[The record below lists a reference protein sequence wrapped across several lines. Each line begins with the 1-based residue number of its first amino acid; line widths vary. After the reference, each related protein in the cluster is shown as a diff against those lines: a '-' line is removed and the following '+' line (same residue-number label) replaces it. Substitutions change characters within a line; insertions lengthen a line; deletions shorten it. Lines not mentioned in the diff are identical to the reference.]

1 MKLLKSIFLIAVM
14 VLPSMSLHSEELNS
28 TSKIR
33 LLIYNFTTTDNY
45 DTKKEKGRKD
55 KNYQY
60 YTVVIPETLTKSF
73 KETGNYDIQ
82 RETGPFSIETDFAD
96 NKEKRKYIQK
106 LTDLGKQNKSDYIIT
121 GSFNVTDMKLKIR
134 LTVFDV
140 KGREI
145 RVVDNESDELGA
157 RLLAATDILSQQLNE
172 KISEMEKLN
181 QERSDRSPFTALYSP
196 FSIITIGVDSGY
208 LYMAGDWSS
217 IYNDTFYVSPF
228 IDFDITED
236 FSLSMKA
243 ASIQSDSDNKDTSS
257 YSQIRM
263 LSSSISLSYI
273 FRFTDNAGFAVS
285 AGGGMTKSTITINPG
300 GPFEESLSEKDSID
314 PNIDLAS
321 YFVFNI
327 SSFNI
332 RAGVLYKR
340 IFFKDE
346 PMDTGVIFAGAGI
359 HF

>member
-1 MKLLKSIFLIAVM
+1 MNLY
-14 VLPSMSLHSEELNS
+14 SEESNS
-28 TSKIR
+28 SSKSR

-45 DTKKEKGRKD
+45 EDVKKKDRKD

-60 YTVVIPETLTKSF
+60 YTVVIPETIAKSF
-73 KETGNYDIQ
+73 KKNGDYEIQ
-82 RETGPFSIETDFAD
+82 RETGPFSIEADFAD
-96 NKEKRKYIQK
+96 NKEKKKYIQK
-106 LTDLGKQNKSDYIIT
+106 LRDLGKQSKSDYIIT
-121 GSFNVTDMKLKIR
+121 GTYNVTNKKLKIR

-145 RVVDNESDELGA
+145 RIIDNESDELGA

-172 KISEMEKLN
+172 NITGMEKLN
-181 QERSDRSPFTALYSP
+181 QERSNRSPFTALYSP
-196 FSIITIGVDSGY
+196 LSIITIGVDSGY
-208 LYMAGDWSS
+208 LYMMGDWSS
-217 IYNDTFYVSPF
+217 VYNDAFYISPF

-243 ASIQSDSDNKDTSS
+243 ASIQSDSDDKETSS

-263 LSSSISLSYI
+263 LSSTISLSYM

-285 AGGGMTKSTITINPG
+285 AGGGITKSTITMSPG
-300 GPFEESLSEKDSID
+300 KPFEDSLAEKDSID
-314 PNIDLAS
+314 PNIDLSS
-321 YFVFNI
+321 YFVYNL
-327 SSFNI
+327 SSFNL

-346 PMDTGVIFAGAGI
+346 PMDSGVIFAGAGI

>member
-1 MKLLKSIFLIAVM
+1 MKLLKSIFLIAAM
-14 VLPSMSLHSEELNS
+14 VSSSMNLYSEETNS
-28 TSKIR
+28 SSKSR

-45 DTKKEKGRKD
+45 EDIKEKDRKD
-55 KNYQY
+55 KNYEY
-60 YTVVIPETLTKSF
+60 YTVVIPETIAKSF
-73 KETGNYDIQ
+73 KETGNYEIQ
-82 RETGPFSIETDFAD
+82 RETGPFSIESDFAD
-96 NKEKRKYIQK
+96 NKEKRKYIKK

-121 GSFNVTDMKLKIR
+121 GIYNVADKKLKVR

-172 KISEMEKLN
+172 NITEMEKLN
-181 QERSDRSPFTALYSP
+181 LERSDRSPFTVLYTP
-196 FSIITIGVDSGY
+196 LSIVTIGVDTGY
-208 LYMAGDWSS
+208 LYMTGDWSS
-217 IYNDTFYVSPF
+217 IYNDVFYISPF
-228 IDFDITED
+228 IEFDINED
-236 FSLSMKA
+236 FSLSLKA
-243 ASIQSDSDNKDTSS
+243 VSIQSDSDNKETSS

-263 LSSSISLSYI
+263 ISSSISLSYM
-273 FRFTDNAGFAVS
+273 FRFTDYAGFTVS
-285 AGGGMTKSTITINPG
+285 AGGGITRSTITLNPG
-300 GPFEESLSEKDSID
+300 KPFEDSLAEKDSID
-314 PNIDLAS
+314 PNIDLSS
-321 YFVFNI
+321 YFVYNL
-327 SSFNI
+327 SSFNL